1 MNTQTI
7 YLAGG
12 CFWGLEAYF
21 KAIPG
26 VISVDSG
33 YANGPTNTTTYEE
46 VCHGSGHAETIKLIY
61 DADVLALRHIIQ
73 YYFRVVDPF
82 TINKQGNDVGI
93 QYRSG
98 LYYTNDT
105 DKSVIEDVL
114 KKLQDLYAQSF
125 AIEVKPLENF
135 VKAEEY
141 HQDYLEKNPGGY
153 CHINFTKAV
162 EPPISPDS

>member
-61 DADVLALRHIIQ
+61 DADV
-73 YYFRVVDPF
+73 
-82 TINKQGNDVGI
+82 
-93 QYRSG
+93 
-98 LYYTNDT
+98 
-105 DKSVIEDVL
+105 
-114 KKLQDLYAQSF
+114 
-125 AIEVKPLENF
+125 
-135 VKAEEY
+135 
-141 HQDYLEKNPGGY
+141 
-153 CHINFTKAV
+153 
-162 EPPISPDS
+162 